1 MNTVSEAGTGM
12 LAAISNELAGAV
24 DLAGKSI
31 VAVRARRHVA
41 AAGIV
46 WASGVVVTS
55 DHVVEQEE
63 DITLI
68 LPGGKEAKATLAGRD
83 PGTDLAVLR
92 VEDSSLVPA
101 TIGDSANLRVGQF
114 ALAVARPGG
123 EGLAASIG
131 IVSAISGGWRTWKGG
146 MVDALIKVDLTLYP
160 GFSGGPLVDAA
171 GRVVGLNTSGLSRG
185 GALTIPTSTMA
196 RVVEALLARGKISR
210 GYLGVGL
217 QPVRLPEDLRRTLA
231 LSQVGGLMLVRVE
244 EQGPGAKG
252 GLLLGDILIT
262 LGEKPVED
270 TNHVQDQLSPE
281 SVGAAVS
288 ARVIRGGAL
297 QALTLTVGEHQETG
311 R

>member
-1 MNTVSEAGTGM
+1 MSTEHEASTGM
-12 LAAISNELAGAV
+12 LAAISKELAEAV

-46 WASGVVVTS
+46 WASGVVVTAN
-55 DHVVEQEE
+55 HVVEQEE

-92 VEDSSLVPA
+92 VDAPGLVPA
-101 TIGDSANLRVGQF
+101 TLGDSARLRVGQF
-114 ALAVARPGG
+114 TLAVARPGG
-123 EGLAASIG
+123 EGLAASSG

-146 MVDALIKVDLTLYP
+146 TVDALIKIDLTLYP

-171 GRVVGLNTSGLSRG
+171 GQVVGLKTSCLSRG
-185 GALTIPTSTMA
+185 GSLTIPTSTIA

-217 QPVRLPEDLRRTLA
+217 QPVRLPEDLRRTLSLTQA
-231 LSQVGGLMLVRVE
+231 GGLMLVRVE
-244 EQGPGAKG
+244 EQGPGARG

-262 LGEKPVED
+262 LKEKPVED
-270 TNHVQDQLSPE
+270 TNHVQDQLGPE
-281 SVGAAVS
+281 SVGTGFP

-297 QALTLTVGEHQETG
+297 HSLTLTVGEHQET
-311 R
+311 

>member
-1 MNTVSEAGTGM
+1 MSSEGEAGAGM

-46 WASGVVVTS
+46 WAPGVVVTA
-55 DHVVEQEE
+55 DHVVEHE
-63 DITLI
+63 DDII
-68 LPGGKEAKATLAGRD
+68 VVLPGGKEAKASLAGRD

-92 VEDSSLVPA
+92 VDDSALTPA
-101 TIGDSANLRVGQF
+101 SIGDSANLRVGQF

-131 IVSAISGGWRTWKGG
+131 IVSAMSGSWRTWKGG
-146 MVDALIKVDLTLYP
+146 MVDALIRVDLTLYP

-185 GALTIPTSTMA
+185 TALAIPTSTIT
-196 RVVEALLARGKISR
+196 RVATALLARGRISR
-210 GYLGVGL
+210 GYLGVGM
-217 QPVRLPEDLRRTLA
+217 QPVRLPEELAKTLS
-231 LSQVGGLMLVRVE
+231 LTQRGGLMLVRVE

-262 LGEKPVED
+262 LGEKAVED
-270 TNHVQDQLSPE
+270 TNQVQDQLGPE
-281 SVGAAVS
+281 NVGVTLT
-288 ARVIRGGAL
+288 ARVIRGGAP
-297 QALTLTVGEHQETG
+297 QTLTLIVGEHQETG